1 MTRRELDVTAAAVAR
16 ARARGVF
23 GTAAVLVGLA
33 QTMLD
38 MTVAYV
44 KERHQFGVP
53 IGSFQ
58 AVKHH
63 LADALLAITFARPVV
78 HRAAWSL
85 ALDRPEVP
93 STSLRPRR
101 WRPTPR
107 PGWVGSP
114 SRAHGAMGYNVEH
127 DLHLFLKRATALSRA
142 WGSAA
147 EHRAV
152 VADAIGLP

>member
-1 MTRRELDVTAAAVAR
+1 MLDTTVEYVKAAA
-16 ARARGVF
+16 
-23 GTAAVLVGLA
+23 T
-33 QTMLD
+33 
-38 MTVAYV
+38 
-44 KERHQFGVP
+44 QFGVP

-63 LADALLAITFARPVV
+63 LADHAPRHHVRPASHPRSLAT
-78 HRAAWSL
+78 L

-93 STSLRPRR
+93 YDVAAAKAMASDAAAR
-101 WRPTPR
+101 
-107 PGWVGSP
+107 VG
-114 SRAHGAMGYNVEH
+114 RIALQAHGAMGYNVEH